1 MLLKLLDLIALYD
14 DDLIFLVDLLQV
26 LDLLVICKKKRT
38 FKLCV
43 KLSNFL
49 VDAKQYFLLSHN
61 LDRLDRIHVF
71 LAMGC
76 KTGSIEAGF
85 GTVFLAWNTF
95 VLASNLA
102 LIFELRPLILS
113 WRLVFFLSNSE
124 AEIWRFVRVIS

>member
-26 LDLLVICKKKRT
+26 LDLLVIRKKKRT

-61 LDRLDRIHVF
+61 LDRLDRIYVF
-71 LAMGC
+71 LAMGR
-76 KTGSIEAGF
+76 KTGTIVGRLSTI
-85 GTVFLAWNTF
+85 FLAWNTL

-113 WRLVFFLSNSE
+113 QRLVFFLSNSE

>member
-26 LDLLVICKKKRT
+26 LDLLVIRKKKRT

-61 LDRLDRIHVF
+61 LD
-71 LAMGC
+71 
-76 KTGSIEAGF
+76 
-85 GTVFLAWNTF
+85 
-95 VLASNLA
+95 
-102 LIFELRPLILS
+102 
-113 WRLVFFLSNSE
+113 
-124 AEIWRFVRVIS
+124 